1 MKLAGDLK
9 EFSLP
14 DFLQIQSTTNRT
26 AAIKV
31 MAPDG
36 VGVIYLESG
45 KLVHARFGDLE
56 GERAVLSLLGVRSGY
71 FETAA
76 GTSAP
81 ERTIEEPLS
90 RLLLDFAA
98 LEAAGL
104 VPRPAPGSALQVEPS
119 PTPEPEERTPPPP
132 DPAGSRAGRGPALL
146 SLVVA
151 SLAGLAMVGYFT
163 LSRQAAPVVAQGSP
177 RVTQVPIEAAEL
189 APPTDTLPQL
199 LAGQPPVAP
208 ASDLAVTPTVV
219 CRVLINDLGEVA
231 DVKVFRSRVEIAAF
245 EDAAVAAVQGY
256 RFSPALRAGRPVSV
270 WMNLPVTFR

>member
-45 KLVHARFGDLE
+45 RPVHARFVDLE
-56 GERAVLSLLGVRSGY
+56 GERAVLALLGVRSGY
-71 FETAA
+71 FEAA
-76 GTSAP
+76 PEATTS
-81 ERTIEEPLS
+81 ERTIKEPLS

-104 VPRPAPGSALQVEPS
+104 VPRPTPGSALSTVLS
-119 PTPEPEERTPPPP
+119 PDSVPEGRSEIAPRLP
-132 DPAGSRAGRGPALL
+132 DARVRRSPAVL
-146 SLVVA
+146 SLVLA
-151 SLAGLAMVGYFT
+151 SLTGLAMVGYFA
-163 LSRQAAPVVAQGSP
+163 LSRQAAPVVAQGTP
-177 RVTQVPIEAAEL
+177 RVTQVPIEVAAL
-189 APPTDTLPQL
+189 APPADTLPQL

-208 ASDLAVTPTVV
+208 ASDLAITPTVV

-231 DVKVFRSRVEIAAF
+231 DVKVFRSRVEVAAF